1 MIVSYQQ
8 SLDLLGLRSDY
19 TSGEL
24 NRAYRKA
31 AHRHHPDKG
40 GNAEKFKE
48 IVAAYNFLKNYAG
61 ALTRPGI
68 KIHFYSTYGGF
79 SINL

>member
-1 MIVSYQQ
+1 M
-8 SLDLLGLRSDY
+8 LGLKPGFTAAD
-19 TSGEL
+19 L
-24 NRAYRKA
+24 NCAYRKA

-40 GNAEKFKE
+40 GDAEKFKE
-48 IVAAYNFLKNYAG
+48 ISAAYNFLKNYTG
-61 ALTRPGI
+61 NLPKF

>member
-1 MIVSYQQ
+1 MIISYQQ
-8 SLDLLGLRSDY
+8 SLAALGLRAGY
-19 TSGEL
+19 TSEDL

-40 GNAEKFKE
+40 GDAEKFKE
-48 IVAAYNFLKNYAG
+48 VAAAYNFLKKYPIG
-61 ALTRPGI
+61 LMRPGI